1 MSGSVDTSIVKE
13 AKYDYNNGDGGSWGT
28 LVAFGKNS

>member
-13 AKYDYNNGDGGSWGT
+13 ATYEYSDGTSYSWGT